1 MKLYGALQTAND
13 LRPTTGRGA
22 QRRYSS
28 ESEESVSQ
36 VSAQSTVSG
45 TQDADLSDED
55 AGVASTGL
63 QSPDDQPRAYN
74 SAEDD
79 LGPAA
84 ISSESDDTTELS
96 DFDLADS
103 VVPDGLD
110 LGASGTED
118 DLHSAD
124 PAALHDADVQQ
135 MQQRTSALRGQIK

>member
-36 VSAQSTVSG
+36 VSAQGTVSG

-55 AGVASTGL
+55 AGVALTGL
-63 QSPDDQPRAYN
+63 QSPDDQPRASN

-79 LGPAA
+79 LEPAA
-84 ISSESDDTTELS
+84 ILSESDDTTELS
-96 DFDLADS
+96 DFD
-103 VVPDGLD
+103 VG
-110 LGASGTED
+110 GSGTED